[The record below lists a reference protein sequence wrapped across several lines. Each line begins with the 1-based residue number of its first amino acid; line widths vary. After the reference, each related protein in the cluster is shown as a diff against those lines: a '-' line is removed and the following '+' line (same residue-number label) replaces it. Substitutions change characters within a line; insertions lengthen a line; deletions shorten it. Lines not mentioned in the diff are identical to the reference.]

1 MDNDPYHSSPFYP
14 PPSRPLP
21 LYRPLPQPQ
30 QRMMGGGAPTA
41 TGSLPHIL
49 MSSPPPAPPPPTS
62 HHSFPSSSNSMS
74 QQQYIVS
81 PQAQPTNWPQQ
92 LPQQQLRRYRTIK
105 RLVQIPQGKLVL
117 DCPVPVQYLERVP
130 VRDPREFNMM
140 RYTAITC
147 DASEFVQK
155 KYTLRQEI
163 MKRET
168 EIVICITMYN
178 VCFYYF
184 NTLFMKQ

>member
-1 MDNDPYHSSPFYP
+1 MNNNNHHHSSPFHQPPPPLSFYP
-14 PPSRPLP
+14 PQHHIMEAAVS
-21 LYRPLPQPQ
+21 
-30 QRMMGGGAPTA
+30 
-41 TGSLPHIL
+41 SPHIL
-49 MSSPPPAPPPPTS
+49 MSPPPPPPPSS
-62 HHSFPSSSNSMS
+62 HHSFPSSTNTS
-74 QQQYIVS
+74 QYFIPPPPV
-81 PQAQPTNWPQQ
+81 PRH
-92 LPQQQLRRYRTIK
+92 QLRRYRTIK

-117 DCPVPVQYLERVP
+117 DCPLPIQYLERVP
-130 VRDPREFNMM
+130 VRDPREFNTM

-178 VCFYYF
+178 VCFCCF
-184 NTLFMKQ
+184 FP